1 MRNAESFS
9 ILYSHLHCAQAQVSF
24 RIPHF
29 KMLTSRRAYS
39 TLWWIGFYTFCLV
52 PLMVLAVGIGRYFYA
67 RAEMFKSADGAA
79 LAAVQEVDV
88 PTYRNTGQIV
98 LLSSAYGRA
107 QEYAAY
113 NSDYLRNKKIYPR
126 VTAIDVNQANKTVR
140 VRLSADAS
148 ALFPSFLPRI
158 MVSGEGT
165 AQVRIESR

>member
-1 MRNAESFS
+1 MMNEECGTAFHSAFL
-9 ILYSHLHCAQAQVSF
+9 ILHSAF

-29 KMLTSRRAYS
+29 KMLHSRRAYS

-88 PTYRNTGQIV
+88 RTFLDTGQIV
-98 LLSSAYGRA
+98 LLPSAYGRA

-113 NSDYLRNKKIYPR
+113 NSDYLTGHKIYPR
-126 VTAIDVNQANKTVR
+126 VTAIRVNQAEHKVY
-140 VRLSADAS
+140 VSLEADAS
-148 ALFPSFLPRI
+148 SLFPAILRG
-158 MVSGEGT
+158 VVVRGEGE
-165 AQVRIESR
+165 AEVRVENR